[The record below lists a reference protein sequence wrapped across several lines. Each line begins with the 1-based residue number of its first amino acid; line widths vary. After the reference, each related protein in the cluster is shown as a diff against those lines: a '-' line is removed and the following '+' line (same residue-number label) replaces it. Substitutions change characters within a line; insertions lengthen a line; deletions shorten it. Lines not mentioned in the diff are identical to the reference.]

1 MSRLAVQEHDART
14 FEPMLVK
21 NSSDVWAALGRLS
34 LSLSLSLSV
43 KGSAHE
49 VGIRPAD

>member
-1 MSRLAVQEHDART
+1 MSRLTVHEHDART

-34 LSLSLSLSV
+34 LSLSLSV

-49 VGIRPAD
+49 ASVRPAD

>member
-1 MSRLAVQEHDART
+1 MSRLTVHKHDART

-34 LSLSLSLSV
+34 LSLSV

-49 VGIRPAD
+49 ASVRPAD

>member
-1 MSRLAVQEHDART
+1 MSRLTVHEHDVRT
-14 FEPMLVK
+14 FEPMLVE

-34 LSLSLSLSV
+34 LSV

-49 VGIRPAD
+49 ASVRPAD

>member
-1 MSRLAVQEHDART
+1 MSRLTVHEHDVRT

-21 NSSDVWAALGRLS
+21 NSSDVWAALGRFS

-49 VGIRPAD
+49 ASVRPAD